1 MLRRPAAREAL
12 AAALEGV
19 DRLVLLGDVL
29 ELRHG
34 PVSAA
39 LEAAA
44 PALEAIGAAM
54 AGREIV
60 LVAGNH
66 DHGLVR
72 PWLDDFAEPGLAE
85 RAEPATASTAAVSV
99 AELLAPARVE
109 VAYPGIWLRE
119 DVYAT
124 HGHYL
129 DLFTTV
135 PTFERLGAGLMTRLV
150 GVPEPGASAADFEAV
165 LAPIYAW
172 IESAAHRTRP
182 GRRAAGAGR
191 SGEMWATLNSVP
203 PTRRPV
209 RARLLAA
216 GFPVAIAAINRARLG
231 PVSADLSGASLR
243 RGGLAGMGEAAA
255 RLGLAPPHLVF
266 GHTHRT
272 GPLPGDDPGEW
283 TAGGTRLYNAGSWVY
298 ARGFIGRDG
307 PAGPYWPGGAVEIAD
322 DGPPVVRRLLGAI
335 AAEELRAPAPA

>member
-1 MLRRPAAREAL
+1 M
-12 AAALEGV
+12 
-19 DRLVLLGDVL
+19 
-29 ELRHG
+29 
-34 PVSAA
+34 SAA

-44 PALEAIGAAM
+44 PALQAIGAAM

-60 LVAGNH
+60 LVPGNH

-72 PWLDDFAEPGLAE
+72 PWLDDYAEPGLAE
-85 RAEPATASTAAVSV
+85 RVGPATASPAAVSV
-99 AELLAPARVE
+99 AELLAPAGVE
-109 VAYPGIWLRE
+109 VAYPGIWLRD

-150 GVPEPGASAADFEAV
+150 GAPEPGATAADFEAV

-191 SGEMWATLNSVP
+191 SGEMWATLAAP
-203 PTRRPV
+203 GRRPV
-209 RARLLAA
+209 RTRLLAA

-231 PVSADLSGASLR
+231 PLSSDLSGASLR

-255 RLGLAPPHLVF
+255 RLGLRPAHLIF

-272 GPLPGDDPGEW
+272 GPLPGDDQGEW
-283 TAGGTRLYNAGSWVY
+283 TSGGTRLHNTGSWVY

-307 PAGPYWPGGAVEIAD
+307 PAGPYWPGGAVEVAD
-322 DGPPVVRRLLGAI
+322 EGPPTVRRLLGAV
-335 AAEELRAPAPA
+335 AAQELRAPARA